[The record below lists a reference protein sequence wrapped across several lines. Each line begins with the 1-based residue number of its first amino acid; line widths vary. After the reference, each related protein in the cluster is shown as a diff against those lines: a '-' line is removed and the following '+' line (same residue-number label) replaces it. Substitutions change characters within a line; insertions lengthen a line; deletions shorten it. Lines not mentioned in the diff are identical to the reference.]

1 MLKYKTYIAP
11 TLQRAILQMTIDLGR
26 EALLVSHRNVSKGG
40 IFGVFGKRMVEVTA
54 ALPIETKAKQEKK
67 LIPPVAQQILQP
79 TPQYPVQER
88 GESPPVTSYHP
99 VTELRES
106 VPILT
111 KEAQPAFSEGV
122 GMMTMIQRELAEI
135 KEKMQAISEEKGSVY
150 RRFPGKCSQLY
161 LRLIE
166 NEVEKELAE
175 SIIKRIVVETP
186 PNLLEDEPF
195 VESRVIKYIATMI
208 KTNGLMQAGKDGPN
222 IISLIGPTGVGKTTT
237 LAKIATEYAFEKH
250 KKVAVITVDTY
261 RIAAAEQLKTYTEIL
276 GIPLCVVYFPSEF
289 KKAIDQY
296 ASSDII
302 LIDTAGRS
310 QRNSMQMAEL
320 KAFLD
325 CAGYSMENLLLLS
338 ATTKYRELLDI
349 VESFSRL
356 NFQRIVF
363 TKIDEAVTFG
373 PILSLSHKIPH
384 PILYLTTG
392 QNVPEDIELADKDK
406 IARMVIGA

>member
-1 MLKYKTYIAP
+1 MLKYKTYVAP
-11 TLQRAILQMTIDLGR
+11 TLQRAILQMTIDLGK
-26 EALLVSHRNVSKGG
+26 EALLVSHRDVNKGG
-40 IFGVFGKRMVEVTA
+40 IFGIFGKRMVEVTA
-54 ALPIETKAKQEKK
+54 ALPFETKSNKEKK
-67 LIPPVAQQILQP
+67 QAPPPVAGQQTQP
-79 TPQYPVQER
+79 TYQHPVQVEHV
-88 GESPPVTSYHP
+88 PVTSYAEIRQP
-99 VTELRES
+99 AY
-106 VPILT
+106 ILT
-111 KEAQPAFSEGV
+111 KEAQPVFSQESGV
-122 GMMTMIQRELAEI
+122 MSMIQRELAEI
-135 KEKMQAISEEKGSVY
+135 REKMQSLSEEKGSVY
-150 RRFPGKCSQLY
+150 RRFPGKCSEMY

-175 SIIKRIVVETP
+175 SIIKKIVVETP

-195 VESRVIKYIATMI
+195 VESRVIKYIAAMI
-208 KTNGLMQAGKDGPN
+208 KTDGSIQSEKDGPK

-237 LAKIATEYAFEKH
+237 LAKIATEYAFERH

-296 ASSDII
+296 ATCDII

-325 CAGYSMENLLLLS
+325 SAGYSLENLLLLS
-338 ATTKYRELLDI
+338 ATTKYKELIDV

-356 NFQRIVF
+356 NFQRIIF

-373 PILSLSHKIPH
+373 PILSLSHKISH

-392 QNVPEDIELADKDK
+392 QNVPEDIELADKEK

>member
-1 MLKYKTYIAP
+1 
-11 TLQRAILQMTIDLGR
+11 MTIDLGK
-26 EALLVSHRNVSKGG
+26 EALLVSHRNVNKGG
-40 IFGVFGKRMVEVTA
+40 IFGIFGKKMVEVTA
-54 ALPIETKAKQEKK
+54 ALPFETKSNKEKK
-67 LIPPVAQQILQP
+67 QAPPVANQQTQP
-79 TPQYPVQER
+79 TYQHTVQAEHV
-88 GESPPVTSYHP
+88 PVTSYAEIRHP
-99 VTELRES
+99 A
-106 VPILT
+106 PILT
-111 KEAQPAFSEGV
+111 KEAQPVFSQEAGV
-122 GMMTMIQRELAEI
+122 MSMIQRELAEI
-135 KEKMQAISEEKGSVY
+135 REKMQSLSEEKGSVY
-150 RRFPGKCSQLY
+150 RKFPGKCSEMY

-175 SIIKRIVVETP
+175 SIIKKIVVETP

-195 VESRVIKYIATMI
+195 VESRVIKYIAAMI
-208 KTNGLMQAGKDGPN
+208 KTDSSIQSEKDGPK

-237 LAKIATEYAFEKH
+237 LAKIATEYAFERH

-296 ASSDII
+296 ATCDII

-325 CAGYSMENLLLLS
+325 SAGYGLENLLLLS
-338 ATTKYRELLDI
+338 ATTKYKELVDV

-356 NFQRIVF
+356 NFQKIIF

-373 PILSLSHKIPH
+373 PILSLSHKISH

-392 QNVPEDIELADKDK
+392 QNVPEDIELADKEK